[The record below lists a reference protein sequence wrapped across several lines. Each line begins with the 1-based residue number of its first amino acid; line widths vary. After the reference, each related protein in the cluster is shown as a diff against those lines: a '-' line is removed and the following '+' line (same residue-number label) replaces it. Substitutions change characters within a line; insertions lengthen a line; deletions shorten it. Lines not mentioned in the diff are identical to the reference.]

1 MISMSFSK
9 NNKYI
14 FGSAGLGMPE
24 YGFSSSNKPSLAS
37 SYLKYIYNVGVRH
50 IDTAPSYG
58 YSEKTIGKFHQNSV
72 QKFGMWTKV
81 DGLETNSHYTKDR
94 VIQSLKESIKKLNVD
109 YVECL
114 YLHQNDVNIIEDKF
128 VQKALKEIKLS
139 GLAKK
144 VGVSIYNSLELKSS
158 LSLKVYDVIQ
168 LPVSVVNTHLY
179 NIANIHNSKKTLVA
193 RSIFLQGSLL
203 NVDSKKKYFNYYN
216 DISKM
221 VGFLKELAYS
231 YKIDYLGMLLSYI
244 NSLDGLD
251 HIIVSSKNKRN
262 IDEILKKSD
271 LRLCDNMK
279 SKLNEISKKQNDWT
293 NPRNWLF

>member
-1 MISMSFSK
+1 MSFSK
-9 NNKYI
+9 NDKYI

-24 YGFSSSNKPSLAS
+24 YGFSSFNKPSS
-37 SYLKYIYNVGVRH
+37 SNSYLRHIYNVGVRN

-58 YSEKTIGKFHQNSV
+58 CSEKTVGKFHQNNA
-72 QKFGMWTKV
+72 QNFNIWTKV
-81 DGLETNSHYTKDR
+81 DGLETNSYFTEDKVFH
-94 VIQSLKESIKKLNVD
+94 SLKESIKKLNVD
-109 YVECL
+109 HVECL
-114 YLHQNDVNIIEDKF
+114 YLHQNDINIIEDKF
-128 VQKALKEIKLS
+128 VQKALKKIKLS

-179 NIANIHNSKKTLVA
+179 NIANKHNSKKTLVA

>member
-1 MISMSFSK
+1 MSFSK

-37 SYLKYIYNVGVRH
+37 SYLKYLYNVGVRH

-58 YSEKTIGKFHQNSV
+58 HSEKTVGKFHQNSV
-72 QKFGMWTKV
+72 QKFSMWTKV
-81 DGLETNSHYTKDR
+81 DGLETNSHYTKDK

-114 YLHQNDVNIIEDKF
+114 YLHQNDINIIEDKF
-128 VQKALKEIKLS
+128 VQRALKEIKSS

-144 VGVSIYNSLELKSS
+144 VGVSIYNSSELKSS

-168 LPVSVVNTHLY
+168 LPVSVANTHLY
-179 NIANIHNSKKTLVA
+179 NIANKHTFKKTLVA

-203 NVDSKKKYFNYYN
+203 NVEYQKKHFNYYSE
-216 DISKM
+216 ISKM
-221 VGFLKELAYS
+221 VKLLKELAYS
-231 YKIDYLGMLLSYI
+231 YKVDYLGMLLSYVY
-244 NSLDGLD
+244 SLKGL
-251 HIIVSSKNKRN
+251 HYIIVSSKNKGN
-262 IDEILKKSD
+262 ISDILKRSD
-271 LRLCDNMK
+271 IELCSIIKNTIH
-279 SKLNEISKKQNDWT
+279 EISKNQNEWT
-293 NPRNWLF
+293 NPRNWLV